1 MPFRFSCVICVF
13 HITCAYHQSGMYI
26 QFAVVLTKFTSW
38 VAQFKL
44 TDRHSYA
51 HRFFSAGSHRSTAQ
65 WEGLCGKRKCKC
77 RMLIPYILLNIRN
90 NWSGFVWIPQRISK
104 LTDATCSE
112 IHWWFQNPGHTGL
125 DFEWCWAPMLDSEV
139 PENLSISISESL
151 ALTAPDHAPLSTHGV
166 LCRSCGI
173 WLHTDIFWTPWG
185 RSKVTLCVYL
195 SQRETEFQLWECWII
210 YCIEKL
216 YYLLARGFL

>member
-1 MPFRFSCVICVF
+1 MGRP
-13 HITCAYHQSGMYI
+13 
-26 QFAVVLTKFTSW
+26 LWKE
-38 VAQFKL
+38 K
-44 TDRHSYA
+44 
-51 HRFFSAGSHRSTAQ
+51 
-65 WEGLCGKRKCKC
+65 KCKC

-90 NWSGFVWIPQRISK
+90 SWSGFVWIPQRISE

-195 SQRETEFQLWECWII
+195 SQRETEFQLWECLII

-216 YYLLARGFL
+216 YYLLTGGFL